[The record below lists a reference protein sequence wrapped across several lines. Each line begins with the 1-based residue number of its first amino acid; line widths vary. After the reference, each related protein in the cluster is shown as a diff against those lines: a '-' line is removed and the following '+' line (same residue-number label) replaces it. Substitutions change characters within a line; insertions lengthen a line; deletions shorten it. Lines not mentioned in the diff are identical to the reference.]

1 MEVRENS
8 VQGLRTAM
16 VDADGIEFD
25 LRLLDDG
32 NVVLHHDRTPSI
44 PHEARVGGAPYVE
57 GWSYDDLKPFGLER
71 FDEVLGDSTIA
82 EAWRT
87 QAKVGVIELKRPH
100 PHHLGARRWVDDR
113 KDVDHMVRL
122 ATAVQDALDE
132 ADVPAANTVLYAF
145 HPRMDEVVR
154 KAGWTRPW
162 SRLTPNLPPFG
173 GHNMQR
179 AVAAPSFL
187 RHSFASLVRR
197 QRRAGSPMMPC
208 ALDYLEGFTR
218 HLHLGRSVG
227 LHGAAKQ
234 RLTSAREGF
243 PAYVWPAPLDLEA
256 DLLDAGL
263 TCISDSVATVA
274 PRYADGRV
282 RWTRPATAPLPTD
295 APTAVTDG
303 DAVSMLEELR
313 RDAAPWHELSAAER
327 RTHLEAW
334 RKRWSWKR
342 SVDAMM
348 SDVAVDGSTMPWE
361 AVRIVGHR
369 GCGVSP
375 RPVLATR
382 V

>member
-1 MEVRENS
+1 
-8 VQGLRTAM
+8 
-16 VDADGIEFD
+16 
-25 LRLLDDG
+25 
-32 NVVLHHDRTPSI
+32 
-44 PHEARVGGAPYVE
+44 
-57 GWSYDDLKPFGLER
+57 
-71 FDEVLGDSTIA
+71 
-82 EAWRT
+82 
-87 QAKVGVIELKRPH
+87 
-100 PHHLGARRWVDDR
+100 
-113 KDVDHMVRL
+113 
-122 ATAVQDALDE
+122 
-132 ADVPAANTVLYAF
+132 
-145 HPRMDEVVR
+145 
-154 KAGWTRPW
+154 
-162 SRLTPNLPPFG
+162 
-173 GHNMQR
+173 MQR

-187 RHSFASLVRR
+187 RHSFASLVQR
-197 QRRAGSPMMPC
+197 QRQAGSPMMPC
-208 ALDYLEGFTR
+208 ALDYVDGITR

-243 PAYVWPAPLDLEA
+243 PVYVWPAPMDIEA

-282 RWTRPATAPLPTD
+282 RWTRPATAPLSGN
-295 APTAVTDG
+295 APTALDDG

-313 RDAAPWHELSAAER
+313 RDVAPWHELSAAEH

-361 AVRIVGHR
+361 AVRIIGHR

-382 V
+382 A